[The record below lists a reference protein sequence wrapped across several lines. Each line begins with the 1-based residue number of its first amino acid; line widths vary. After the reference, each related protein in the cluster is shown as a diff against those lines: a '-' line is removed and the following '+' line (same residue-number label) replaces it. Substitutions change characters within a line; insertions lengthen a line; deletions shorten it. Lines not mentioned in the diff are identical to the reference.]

1 MLSLIVREVDH
12 ALLFACGCIKYGQ
25 DWLLIRDD
33 EITGCIL
40 ISYPGATRGHQVCPG
55 HREEVVLSE
64 APQQALLGLLV
75 REVVRG
81 QEVVQGGAVR
91 DKGDLPEAD
100 RGVPADRQEDV
111 LVRVDPEVPDGLR
124 AMR

>member
-12 ALLFACGCIKYGQ
+12 ALLLPSGCIENGQ
-25 DWLLIRDD
+25 YRLLIRDD
-33 EITGCIL
+33 EITGGIL
-40 ISYPGATRGHQVCPG
+40 ISYPGATRGHQVCAG

-75 REVVRG
+75 REVMRG

-91 DKGDLPEAD
+91 DKGDLPQAD
-100 RGVPADRQEDV
+100 
-111 LVRVDPEVPDGLR
+111 
-124 AMR
+124 